1 MNPINLRWS
10 IGRKEREAMG
20 RKTLEEIL
28 KEKNEII
35 DKVLK
40 LMCGM
45 YVIGKPEEEIT
56 KDILEDFKKE
66 NVPEKWIL
74 ELIELFKRKIV
85 EYRSTELKE
94 LIKKVKNGEITD
106 KEYQKIDNLIDLIG
120 KRKEVN
126 CMGVYL
132 RGKS

>member
-1 MNPINLRWS
+1 
-10 IGRKEREAMG
+10 MG

-120 KRKEVN
+120 KRKEV
-126 CMGVYL
+126 
-132 RGKS
+132 S